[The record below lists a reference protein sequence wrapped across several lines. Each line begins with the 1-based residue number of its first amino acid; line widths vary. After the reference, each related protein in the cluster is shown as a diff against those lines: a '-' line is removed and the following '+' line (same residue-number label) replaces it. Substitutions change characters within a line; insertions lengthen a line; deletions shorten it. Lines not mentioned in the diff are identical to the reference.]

1 MVALPV
7 TRDTPPVPVAVP
19 VVRSA
24 ALRGMGWMLVA
35 GFLLVA
41 MNAVMR
47 AMTQEMSPL
56 QAQFL
61 RYAFGLAV
69 MLPLL
74 VRHGAA
80 AYRPRRMS
88 GQLWRGAVHTAG
100 LTLFFLALPHL
111 TLAEMTAILFITP
124 VFTLLGAALLLHER
138 VSAARWAAAAVG
150 LAGVV
155 VVLWPRLNAG
165 SAWSLVMLAATPF
178 FAGSILITK
187 ALTRHESAGVIV
199 MWQNVTITLFALP
212 LALPFWQAPTATQWL
227 LLAACGLLGSVSH
240 WCMTRAF
247 TLGDVSAMQPMRFM
261 DLVWSSLLG
270 LMIFGDLP
278 TPHALVGGTVI
289 LAATLWIARRESAER
304 LPPT

>member
-1 MVALPV
+1 M
-7 TRDTPPVPVAVP
+7 
-19 VVRSA
+19 VRSA
-24 ALRGMGWMLVA
+24 ALHGMGWMLVS
-35 GFLLVA
+35 GFLLVS

-47 AMTQEMSPL
+47 AVMQEMSPL

-80 AYRPRRMS
+80 AYRPRRLS
-88 GQLWRGAVHTAG
+88 GQLWRGAVHTTG

-138 VSAARWAAAAVG
+138 VTAARWFAAAVG
-150 LAGVV
+150 FAGVL
-155 VVLWPRLNAG
+155 VVLWPRLGAG
-165 SAWSLVMLAATPF
+165 SAWSLVMLASTPF

-187 ALTRHESAGVIV
+187 ALTRHESAGAIV
-199 MWQNVTITLFALP
+199 MWQNITITLFALP
-212 LALPFWQAPTATQWL
+212 LALPFWAAPTANQWL

-289 LAATLWIARRESAER
+289 LLSTLWIARRESTGR
-304 LPPT
+304 PPPPT